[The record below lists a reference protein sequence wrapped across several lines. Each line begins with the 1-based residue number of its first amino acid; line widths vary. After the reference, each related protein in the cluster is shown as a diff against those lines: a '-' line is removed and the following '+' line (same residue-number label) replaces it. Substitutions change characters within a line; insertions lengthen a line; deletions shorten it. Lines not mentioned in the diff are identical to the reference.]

1 MSWQI
6 WDPPAIIIP
15 APPKAEIQISLEQEE
30 SISKEEHY
38 RKVYDTPW
46 NKLQPDGRINM
57 APDGTAASISPYSK
71 HYRSQVEDGIWPL
84 VELFYNKG
92 YLTVSSCAG
101 HRGNLKH
108 EFEEGFSTYQASPY
122 VMIVVNRICV
132 DEIVT
137 NLKKLSSR
145 HVEISSVDSMANM
158 NATYASKDKNPKRSR
173 KKDIE
178 NEYESLNWM
187 MQRNYD
193 EWSYIMIRINPWKKY
208 SISYLIKTQL
218 EQRLINSLVKRYKN
232 LPEYIF

>member
-15 APPKAEIQISLEQEE
+15 APPKAEIQIPAKE

-38 RKVYDTPW
+38 RKIYDTPW

-57 APDGTAASISPYSK
+57 DGNGTAASISPYSK

-84 VELFYNKG
+84 VNVLHQKG

-101 HRGNLKH
+101 HRGNIFK
-108 EFEEGFSTYQASPY
+108 EFDDGFFSYNSCPY

-132 DEIVT
+132 NDVVKELQKHST
-137 NLKKLSSR
+137 K
-145 HVEISSVDSMANM
+145 HVEISSTDSMAGM
-158 NATYASKDKNPKRSR
+158 DASGSKPKRSK
-173 KKDIE
+173 KKDIQ
-178 NEYESLNWM
+178 NEYESLNYM

-193 EWSYIMIRINPWKKY
+193 EWSYIIIRINPWKKY
-208 SISYLIKTQL
+208 SFSYVWNTQRERKLIDQL
-218 EQRLINSLVKRYKN
+218 VVKINSIS
-232 LPEYIF
+232 EYIF